1 MVHRAEWASKYSANF
16 AVSLIF
22 LFLLM
27 SFCPV
32 GLRQFINCSLSLSLS
47 LRWSTLVF
55 LTAINFVRVC
65 CCCCSC
71 YSIYTGMMSYS
82 RNRNLGRLNFIQ
94 LNLWELSM
102 SCAGNKSL
110 VLSCN
115 DYEFHSAIVWCTL
128 QVKLFRYGKWLHS
141 ETSAGTN

>member
-1 MVHRAEWASKYSANF
+1 MLCKFCSFIDFLVLAN
-16 AVSLIF
+16 VF
-22 LFLLM
+22 LSCGFETVYKWL
-27 SFCPV
+27 P
-32 GLRQFINCSLSLSLS
+32 LSVSLS

-55 LTAINFVRVC
+55 LMAINFVQVC